1 MSNLASTF
9 HVTVPI
15 KSVRPAAEAAS
26 EMVADQAEEQT
37 ADLATAKARC
47 AVAEYLRDLGFRDPD
62 VVAKESQR
70 IVSQAQRELP
80 PTAAGDEALLCET
93 AIRLTVKQLEHWL
106 LVLASQSGS
115 AEEPER
121 LGSVVA
127 ARLPM
132 LLDQFPQT
140 LTQDRLSDGLMGSFQ
155 GNLTP
160 VVPPPRLRRMRRQ
173 MLALVPPAWKRL
185 MRRIQ
190 GLFFG
195 RES

>member
-1 MSNLASTF
+1 MSHLLSTF
-9 HVTVPI
+9 NVTVPI
-15 KSVRPAAEAAS
+15 TSVRPAASAADEAT
-26 EMVADQAEEQT
+26 ADPADEQT
-37 ADLATAKARC
+37 ADLATAKAKS

-62 VVAKESQR
+62 VVAKETQR
-70 IVSQAQRELP
+70 IVSEAERELP
-80 PTAAGDEALLCET
+80 SAAAGDEALLCET
-93 AIRLTVKQLEHWL
+93 AVRLTVKQLEHWL
-106 LVLASQSGS
+106 LVLATQSGS
-115 AEEPER
+115 SEEPER

-140 LTQDRLSDGLMGSFQ
+140 LTQDRLSDGLVGSFQ

-173 MLALVPPAWKRL
+173 MLALVPPSWKRL
-185 MRRIQ
+185 MRQIQ

-195 RES
+195 DKS

>member
-15 KSVRPAAEAAS
+15 TSVRPAAGMDDEAT
-26 EMVADQAEEQT
+26 ADPADERT
-37 ADLATAKARC
+37 ADLATAKAKS

-62 VVAKESQR
+62 VVAKETQR

-80 PTAAGDEALLCET
+80 STAAEDEALLCET
-93 AIRLTVKQLEHWL
+93 AVRLTVKQLERWL
-106 LVLASQSGS
+106 LTLATQSGS
-115 AEEPER
+115 SEEPVR

-140 LTQDRLSDGLMGSFQ
+140 LTQDRLSDGLVNSFQ

-173 MLALVPPAWKRL
+173 MLALVPSAWKRL
-185 MRRIQ
+185 KRQIQ